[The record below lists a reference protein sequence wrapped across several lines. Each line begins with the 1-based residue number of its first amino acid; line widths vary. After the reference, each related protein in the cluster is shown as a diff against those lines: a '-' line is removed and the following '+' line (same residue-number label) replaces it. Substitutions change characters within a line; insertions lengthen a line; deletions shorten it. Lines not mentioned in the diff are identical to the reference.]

1 MEEVEIQKKNEEEE
15 GETIYNYKEYYIK
28 DEIND
33 YILRLEIYEKNINII
48 ISINNNMEYIYKTQM
63 SLSTIVNKLELNS
76 VKYFNLELILQLFD
90 KIYENK
96 KLFININ
103 NNDESCILL
112 IKHINVLDEVN
123 YEIKLYKNFMK
134 VNDKFNMLYNQFK
147 SFKNNNIDKSIEMN
161 NKIIELNNK
170 LDQRDKEIKEIL
182 IQKDSVINE
191 MNKQIKNQENRIK
204 DIETKNINIFNGNK
218 NLNELFNKHEN
229 EIKIINEKLSNLE
242 NHIKDII
249 KSNSFQINNMRE
261 EINKLNNKVEEKEK
275 DKIIYDKKI
284 DEKIKEELN
293 KIENNINMKFNELQ
307 NIKINKTIHDIKYE
321 NKINYEFKKDPK
333 NLKFKENITTTNTSW
348 GWNDMFEIFISYK
361 DNKEYLVS
369 PNAKNHKLDIFSL
382 INNQL
387 ITSLSGHNNIIRT
400 IRYFINNKNKMEYLI
415 SADDNKILIIWDI
428 TNYFNIKY
436 KINTK
441 YGSDIFSCLL
451 IFPHNR
457 DNNYIITTT
466 YNKSG
471 NDEDSATKLY
481 SLNNGNFIKYINNT
495 NNNYI
500 YYLISWYHKRNNKY
514 YIIQF
519 SYKKIIIN
527 NLLEDELYSE
537 LINVI
542 NEPEDNHFSGFI
554 YFKDNID
561 YLCSSTSNG
570 FINIWDLYDKK
581 IFKVINTNG
590 YIYGSCLAHIIKW
603 DKKYI
608 IVADFYNKSFKI
620 IDIDN
625 DSIFNINPEH
635 KDKLVCVK
643 KINHP
648 KYGESL
654 LSASQDETIKLW
666 TIE

>member
-284 DEKIKEELN
+284 DDKIKEELN

-537 LINVI
+537 LINV
-542 NEPEDNHFSGFI
+542 
-554 YFKDNID
+554 
-561 YLCSSTSNG
+561 
-570 FINIWDLYDKK
+570 
-581 IFKVINTNG
+581 
-590 YIYGSCLAHIIKW
+590 
-603 DKKYI
+603 
-608 IVADFYNKSFKI
+608 
-620 IDIDN
+620 
-625 DSIFNINPEH
+625 DS
-635 KDKLVCVK
+635 
-643 KINHP
+643 
-648 KYGESL
+648 
-654 LSASQDETIKLW
+654 
-666 TIE
+666 

>member
-284 DEKIKEELN
+284 DDKIKEELN

-321 NKINYEFKKDPK
+321 NKINYEFKKEPK

-537 LINVI
+537 LIN
-542 NEPEDNHFSGFI
+542 EPEDNHFSGFI

>member
-275 DKIIYDKKI
+275 DKIIFDKKI
-284 DEKIKEELN
+284 DDKIKEELN

-436 KINTK
+436 KIKTK

-537 LINVI
+537 LINGI
-542 NEPEDNHFSGFI
+542 N
-554 YFKDNID
+554 
-561 YLCSSTSNG
+561 
-570 FINIWDLYDKK
+570 
-581 IFKVINTNG
+581 
-590 YIYGSCLAHIIKW
+590 
-603 DKKYI
+603 
-608 IVADFYNKSFKI
+608 
-620 IDIDN
+620 
-625 DSIFNINPEH
+625 
-635 KDKLVCVK
+635 
-643 KINHP
+643 
-648 KYGESL
+648 
-654 LSASQDETIKLW
+654 
-666 TIE
+666 

>member
-242 NHIKDII
+242 NHIKGI
-249 KSNSFQINNMRE
+249 
-261 EINKLNNKVEEKEK
+261 
-275 DKIIYDKKI
+275 
-284 DEKIKEELN
+284 
-293 KIENNINMKFNELQ
+293 
-307 NIKINKTIHDIKYE
+307 
-321 NKINYEFKKDPK
+321 
-333 NLKFKENITTTNTSW
+333 
-348 GWNDMFEIFISYK
+348 
-361 DNKEYLVS
+361 
-369 PNAKNHKLDIFSL
+369 
-382 INNQL
+382 
-387 ITSLSGHNNIIRT
+387 
-400 IRYFINNKNKMEYLI
+400 
-415 SADDNKILIIWDI
+415 KILII
-428 TNYFNIKY
+428 
-436 KINTK
+436 
-441 YGSDIFSCLL
+441 
-451 IFPHNR
+451 
-457 DNNYIITTT
+457 
-466 YNKSG
+466 
-471 NDEDSATKLY
+471 
-481 SLNNGNFIKYINNT
+481 
-495 NNNYI
+495 
-500 YYLISWYHKRNNKY
+500 
-514 YIIQF
+514 
-519 SYKKIIIN
+519 
-527 NLLEDELYSE
+527 
-537 LINVI
+537 
-542 NEPEDNHFSGFI
+542 FI
-554 YFKDNID
+554 YR
-561 YLCSSTSNG
+561 
-570 FINIWDLYDKK
+570 
-581 IFKVINTNG
+581 
-590 YIYGSCLAHIIKW
+590 
-603 DKKYI
+603 
-608 IVADFYNKSFKI
+608 
-620 IDIDN
+620 
-625 DSIFNINPEH
+625 
-635 KDKLVCVK
+635 
-643 KINHP
+643 
-648 KYGESL
+648 
-654 LSASQDETIKLW
+654 
-666 TIE
+666 

>member
-275 DKIIYDKKI
+275 DKIIFDKKI
-284 DEKIKEELN
+284 DDKIKEELN

-537 LINVI
+537 LIN
-542 NEPEDNHFSGFI
+542 E
-554 YFKDNID
+554 
-561 YLCSSTSNG
+561 
-570 FINIWDLYDKK
+570 
-581 IFKVINTNG
+581 
-590 YIYGSCLAHIIKW
+590 
-603 DKKYI
+603 
-608 IVADFYNKSFKI
+608 SF
-620 IDIDN
+620 
-625 DSIFNINPEH
+625 
-635 KDKLVCVK
+635 
-643 KINHP
+643 
-648 KYGESL
+648 
-654 LSASQDETIKLW
+654 
-666 TIE
+666 